1 MLPKHLKK
9 RGICPDWS
17 TVRLKKWDML
27 REPSR

>member
-17 TVRLKKWDML
+17 TVCLKKWDML